1 MFLLDTK
8 YEIFKF
14 HWITDTFLVEILPV
28 YTILLLHHRAFG
40 PRIKQKKERQIA
52 FDWSEDNVL
61 CKDGQFHDEEQNFHP

>member
-40 PRIKQKKERQIA
+40 PRIRQKKERQIA

-61 CKDGQFHDEEQNFHP
+61 GIDEQSNLKE